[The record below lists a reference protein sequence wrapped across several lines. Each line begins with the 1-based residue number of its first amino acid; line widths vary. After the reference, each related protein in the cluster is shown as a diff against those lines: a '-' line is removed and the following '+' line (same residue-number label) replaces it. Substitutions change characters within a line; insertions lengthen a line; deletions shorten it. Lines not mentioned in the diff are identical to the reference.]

1 LPDCGETYRVFFEEP
16 AADLPATAPSAG
28 GEVTIRPELLGV
40 GDLEVTDLTFTPA
53 ATGAAAG
60 TFTYS
65 LNTRFTGGYYLQVD
79 VDGNGSYTD
88 AVDRSIPLGADGS
101 GSYSYDF
108 DGLDGTG
115 AAIEDCTSMT
125 ARIFFDKLGEVHIIQ
140 TDVEARAG
148 GIAITRLTGEGS
160 PDSTIHWND
169 DGFEG
174 ARATVTD
181 PIVGEAVDSTG
192 GVHGWTFDENGWG
205 NARIID

>member
-1 LPDCGETYRVFFEEP
+1 VGAR
-16 AADLPATAPSAG
+16 
-28 GEVTIRPELLGV
+28 EVP
-40 GDLEVTDLTFTPA
+40 DLTFTPA

-101 GSYSYDF
+101 GTYSYAF

-125 ARIFFDKLGEVHIIQ
+125 ARIFFDTLGEVHIIQ
-140 TDVEARAG
+140 TDAAARAG
-148 GIAITRLTGEGS
+148 GIALPRLR
-160 PDSTIHWND
+160 
-169 DGFEG
+169 G
-174 ARATVTD
+174 AAWPHSAT
-181 PIVGEAVDSTG
+181 
-192 GVHGWTFDENGWG
+192 H
-205 NARIID
+205 RH